1 MTTTAP
7 TINKAISAPKKRA
20 EGLIIVWTSINNAKT
35 PIGAGCFYGALI
47 AILAG
52 VLTPTMSSINLSG
65 YISSAA
71 ISSMIGGHVGAAARF
86 DFTTF
91 LAVELFSSIYGLLFG
106 GIMAYAAGAA
116 LPLNI
121 ENGTLDL
128 ALSRPI
134 SRSRYYLETWLGIFL
149 GGILMGLVI
158 VLFVWIAGLFLKNPN
173 LNWQWLW
180 ITQLIQYTFFVFAIG
195 VGMLFG
201 SFINASRSAGGI
213 AVGIIALGY
222 LLNVFGGLSSSVDWL
237 LKISP
242 YYYAPSTD
250 VLLTHQLTWWHPL
263 VLVAAGLLC
272 GIAGLITFNRRDLPT
287 V

>member
-1 MTTTAP
+1 MATTS
-7 TINKAISAPKKRA
+7 ISKAISAPKKRA
-20 EGLIIVWTSINNAKT
+20 EGLIIAWTSISNAKT

-52 VLTPTMSSINLSG
+52 VLTPTMSSINLAG
-65 YISSAA
+65 YISSSA
-71 ISSMIGGHVGAAARF
+71 ISSIIGGHVGAAAHF

-128 ALSRPI
+128 ALARPI
-134 SRSRYYLETWLGIFL
+134 SRSRYYLETLLGIFL
-149 GGILMGLVI
+149 GSILMGLVI
-158 VLFVWIAGLFLKNPN
+158 LFFVWIAGLFLKNPH
-173 LNWQWLW
+173 LDWHWLW
-180 ITQLIQYTFFVFAIG
+180 ITQFIQYAFFVFAIG

-201 SFINASRSAGGI
+201 SFTNASRSAGGI

-222 LLNVFGGLSSSVDWL
+222 LLNVFGGLSSTFAWL

-250 VLLTHQLTWWHPL
+250 VLLLHQVTWWHPV
-263 VLVAAGLLC
+263 VLVAVGLLC
-272 GIAGLITFNRRDLPT
+272 SIAGLVIFNRRDLPT

>member
-1 MTTTAP
+1 MTTTSIAKP
-7 TINKAISAPKKRA
+7 IPAAKKRA
-20 EGLIIVWTSINNAKT
+20 EGLIITWTSIINAKT

-47 AILAG
+47 ALLAG
-52 VLTPTMSSINLSG
+52 VLTPTMSTINLG
-65 YISSAA
+65 AYISSSA
-71 ISSMIGGHVGAAARF
+71 ISGIIGGHVGSASRF

-91 LAVELFSSIYGLLFG
+91 LAVELFSAIYGLLFG
-106 GIMAYAAGAA
+106 GIVAYAAGAA

-128 ALSRPI
+128 ALARPI
-134 SRSRYYLETWLGIFL
+134 SRTRYYLETWVGIFL
-149 GGILMGLVI
+149 SGILMGLVI
-158 VLFVWIAGLFLKNPN
+158 LLFVEIAELFVSNPG
-173 LNWQWLW
+173 LNWHWLW
-180 ITQLIQYTFFVFAIG
+180 ITQLAEFAFFVFAIG

-222 LLNVFGGLSSSVDWL
+222 LLNVFGGVSNTFDWL

-242 YYYAPSTD
+242 YYYAPGTD
-250 VLLTHQLTWWHPL
+250 ILLIHQFTWWHPL
-263 VLVAAGLLC
+263 MLVVAGLLC
-272 GIAGLITFNRRDLPT
+272 SIAGLIIFNRRDLPT

>member
-1 MTTTAP
+1 MATTSIAKPIAT
-7 TINKAISAPKKRA
+7 PKKRA
-20 EGLIIVWTSINNAKT
+20 ESLIIAWTSMINAKT

-52 VLTPTMSSINLSG
+52 VLTPTMSKINLST
-65 YISSAA
+65 YISSSA
-71 ISSMIGGHVGAAARF
+71 ISSIIGGHVGAASSF

-106 GIMAYAAGAA
+106 GIVAYAAGAA

-128 ALSRPI
+128 ALARPI

-149 GGILMGLVI
+149 SGILMGLVI
-158 VLFVWIAGLFLKNPN
+158 LFFVWIAELFVKNAA
-173 LNWQWLW
+173 LDWQWLW
-180 ITQLIQYTFFVFAIG
+180 VTQFVQFAFFVFAIG

-201 SFINASRSAGGI
+201 SFSNASRSAGGI

-222 LLNVFGGLSSSVDWL
+222 LLNVFGGISSTFAWL

-242 YYYAPSTD
+242 FYYAPSTN
-250 VLLTHQLTWWHPL
+250 VLLTHQLTWWYPV
-263 VLVAAGLLC
+263 VLVVAGLLC
-272 GIAGLITFNRRDLPT
+272 SIAGLLVFNRRDLPT